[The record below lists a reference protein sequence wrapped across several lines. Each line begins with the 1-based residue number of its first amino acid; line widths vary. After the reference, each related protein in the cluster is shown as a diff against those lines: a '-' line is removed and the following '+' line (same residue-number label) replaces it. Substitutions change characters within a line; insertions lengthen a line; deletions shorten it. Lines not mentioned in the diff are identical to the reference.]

1 MTKNAA
7 IKCGK
12 VVTVVILLVQIV
24 TLLNICRYTFFTADD
39 YWHAVTAGGVQNS
52 ILELWS
58 ASWDFM
64 KARFY
69 GWQGTYF
76 SMFLQI
82 FLCPLNWKIA
92 DPYRLLHIILI
103 LVCFLFFLS
112 LYLLVRSFA
121 GRRGYSSK
129 WGILCGYTIFV
140 TALLNTHFYYENFF
154 WFSGVTSY
162 TIPLIQAF
170 LAGAVLLKSDVR
182 ENVEGKREQFLVAG
196 ASILLFLAC
205 GGSLEIALPICYVL
219 LVRVGSRI
227 RCRMISCSVVIPFLA
242 AVIGTLINGA
252 APGNYARHAVTA
264 EDSGMIRTLW
274 HACRDTLFQYFDE
287 SGRLFD
293 TSVLGVMFFAALL
306 LGSLAGYRISSEA
319 VRRNAILTVIMI
331 PLPLIG
337 IFAVVLGYG
346 TVGLPER
353 TYLMIHLSF
362 LAVFLNLAFCA
373 GTLLSRIWEDRKKL
387 CTILTLM
394 MIVVT
399 MTDHVCL
406 YRTYE
411 GDRVE
416 QAPMSVL
423 MMDWQK
429 GWTDQYYQDVV
440 SFYESIENSKE
451 MKVTADAGN
460 LLNAPQG
467 LMPLIILD
475 ADSLAKYYGK
485 TSVTV
490 ISDNASEIGE

>member
-1 MTKNAA
+1 MRDGWDIFPN
-7 IKCGK
+7 
-12 VVTVVILLVQIV
+12 
-24 TLLNICRYTFFTADD
+24 
-39 YWHAVTAGGVQNS
+39 GG
-52 ILELWS
+52 
-58 ASWDFM
+58 
-64 KARFY
+64 
-69 GWQGTYF
+69 
-76 SMFLQI
+76 
-82 FLCPLNWKIA
+82 
-92 DPYRLLHIILI
+92 
-103 LVCFLFFLS
+103 
-112 LYLLVRSFA
+112 
-121 GRRGYSSK
+121 
-129 WGILCGYTIFV
+129 GICGYTILV

-162 TIPLIQAF
+162 TIPLILAF

-182 ENVEGKREQFLVAG
+182 EKTEGKGEKLLVTV

-219 LVRVGSRI
+219 LVCGVNRI
-227 RCRMISCSVVIPFLA
+227 RQRRVSCATVLPFLA
-242 AVIGTLINGA
+242 AVAGTFINGA

-306 LGSLAGYRISSEA
+306 LGSLAGHRIPGRA
-319 VRRNAILTVIMI
+319 VRRNITATLVMI

-337 IFAVVLGYG
+337 IFSVVLGYG
-346 TVGLPER
+346 SVGLPER

-373 GTLLSRIWEDRKKL
+373 GTLLSRIWEDREKL

-394 MIVVT
+394 MIAVA

-423 MMDWQK
+423 VMDCQK
-429 GWTDQYYQDVV
+429 GWTAQYYQDVV
-440 SFYESIENSKE
+440 SFYESIKNSEE
-451 MKVTADAGN
+451 MKVTADAGE

-467 LMPLIILD
+467 LMPLIILN